1 MSSYKSC
8 HAFTIILIKYLWKIL
23 VISPSVLAGAII
35 IPTYFLTVL
44 NGTAVQNQLL
54 YIVKTEHQW
63 RDAPR
68 GYVLYESCQLTE
80 SDNSPGKQECHDE
93 LVTLKE
99 KARIDV
105 DFYKSI
111 WLSLISLCLLLKI
124 TMFLFRKFILANKK
138 NEDELNIFNQR
149 GKDER

>member
-1 MSSYKSC
+1 MSKYKFWR
-8 HAFTIILIKYLWKIL
+8 AFMARLIKHLWKIL
-23 VISPSVLAGAII
+23 VITPSVFAGAIL
-35 IPTYFLTVL
+35 IPIFFFSVL
-44 NGTAVQNQLL
+44 NGAAVPNQLQYL
-54 YIVKTEHQW
+54 VKTERQW
-63 RDAPR
+63 RGAPQ
-68 GYVLYESCQLTE
+68 GYFLSEGCQLTE

-111 WLSLISLCLLLKI
+111 WLSLISLGLLLKI
-124 TMFLFRKFILANKK
+124 TIFLFRKFILANKK